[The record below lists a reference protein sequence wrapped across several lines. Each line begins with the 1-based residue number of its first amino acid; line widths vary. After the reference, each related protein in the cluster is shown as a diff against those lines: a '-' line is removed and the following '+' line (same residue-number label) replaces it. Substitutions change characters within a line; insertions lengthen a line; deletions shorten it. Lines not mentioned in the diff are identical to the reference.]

1 MHDTEKKAAE
11 ITRGHSGDAG
21 SAGGHAACRLGRE
34 AHRDPARPKRAAS
47 PDRIIAG
54 HGRVLA
60 AQKLGLAEVPV
71 MIARG

>member
-1 MHDTEKKAAE
+1 MTPKKSRRDHP
-11 ITRGHSGDAG
+11 RGHSGDAG

-60 AQKLGLAEVPV
+60 AQKLGLAEVAV